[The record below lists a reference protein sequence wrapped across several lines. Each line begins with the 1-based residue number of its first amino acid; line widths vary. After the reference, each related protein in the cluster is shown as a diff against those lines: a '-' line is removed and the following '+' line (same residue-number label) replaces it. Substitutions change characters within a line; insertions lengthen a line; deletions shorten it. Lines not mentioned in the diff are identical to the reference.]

1 MRISNGWT
9 FKPYALL
16 DLEYGRFTNIKEDKG
31 TMKLDVKANDYY
43 SVKPAIGAEISY
55 KVKFA
60 RYSTFNLSLGGKYE
74 QELGEIQD
82 IDLLTYKTFLSGG
95 IRKQVKELA
104 TICDRLK
111 KELTKDPTIGNE
123 MQQDADLIDDTYSI
137 KQLLLAVG
145 EMTESQFQSL
155 LQYAHK
161 IKEK

>member
-1 MRISNGWT
+1 MADD
-9 FKPYALL
+9 AL
-16 DLEYGRFTNIKEDKG
+16 
-31 TMKLDVKANDYY
+31 
-43 SVKPAIGAEISY
+43 
-55 KVKFA
+55 
-60 RYSTFNLSLGGKYE
+60 
-74 QELGEIQD
+74 QD

>member
-1 MRISNGWT
+1 MKITKKQAEKRAEKQVLTGLVLKKFET
-9 FKPYALL
+9 DEEFKNKLLFAVNVFFPACYLADDAL
-16 DLEYGRFTNIKEDKG
+16 
-31 TMKLDVKANDYY
+31 
-43 SVKPAIGAEISY
+43 
-55 KVKFA
+55 
-60 RYSTFNLSLGGKYE
+60 
-74 QELGEIQD
+74 QD